1 MVCVGAMLRV
11 WAWYS
16 IGSTKA
22 ESGSTLG
29 AVRRVLWLPEAD
41 NCAGVQDGHRGHQD
55 MHIRVEE
62 CTGEREGGRKE
73 NEGRK
78 GYRNGK
84 AKQRNGHG
92 SHGRRRIVGTGCA
105 YILAS
110 CDGDLHFVIQIS
122 DSVERGESA
131 HLNAGD
137 NRIKAQQQRFRRS
150 GTLQGWSSSTMRNP
164 ERKVRPGWIR

>member
-1 MVCVGAMLRV
+1 MKGERDIETEKQSKGTDTGVMDAGAL
-11 WAWYS
+11 
-16 IGSTKA
+16 
-22 ESGSTLG
+22 LG
-29 AVRRVLWLPEAD
+29 A
-41 NCAGVQDGHRGHQD
+41 
-55 MHIRVEE
+55 
-62 CTGEREGGRKE
+62 
-73 NEGRK
+73 
-78 GYRNGK
+78 
-84 AKQRNGHG
+84 
-92 SHGRRRIVGTGCA
+92 GCA